1 MARNW
6 EQVWQRRPR
15 NRRLLT
21 AICSVLAVLAVFA
34 AQSSTATAASGRAR
48 TVGVDPGHRL
58 SVPVQLSEL
67 PVPPTAPSDTAGSCT
82 TAINPHGTGC
92 VSGSW
97 GALGSPGFFWDAHY
111 VLLGVTFSGAPTS
124 GPSSVYTGQQV
135 LLVRT
140 DRKKFPNGDPWKCL
154 TCGVS
159 PDSEQGIVTSD
170 FTYPPAHALPGDHQV
185 LVGNGILQ
193 CGTGT
198 LTYDVTDSRCNPAN
212 TQILPIY
219 WGNSPLGSG
228 DSGPERPRVA
238 AQPRRCPPRMESAG
252 NQPELLQRVRLRRP
266 TDIEHGQNPVRP
278 DQRFVR
284 YPTPRHMW
292 HRETRCPSEPRQ
304 MIGELRGW
312 TSDGKSILGI
322 QSSESD
328 SIDAWATSL
337 ATGKAEQLTRPRR
350 VHRPDVHVPERQ
362 MAARGASPRLGS
374 TGLHLW
380 HGGSP
385 GGHRPAAHDR
395 VRLRNSQQLE
405 PALLPA
411 LVGLSGQR
419 RTRSEQV
426 NAFGDPNWNAAADP
440 VWLADSTAVVWAE
453 NLACGANPSRTS
465 AAIRPSP
472 VDRNSRVMIA
482 RFSLK
487 PSKATP
493 PKPISD
499 TVPWGIPYTPGQA
512 FPASTPSL
520 PAGTYSL
527 HGKVRGTATV
537 VVTANATQ
545 DTSIGVTYANFT
557 DRPGYTIN
565 GTESVQLSGSSP
577 FTATVTWQEDLALS
591 GLHNGTK
598 VTSPD
603 GFTLGASVLLQ
614 NNFQATGTM
623 TTTIDGQTYTQPAN
637 GT

>member
-1 MARNW
+1 MARKW

-159 PDSEQGIVTSD
+159 PDNEQGIVTSD

-198 LTYDVTDSRCNPAN
+198 VTYDVTDSRCNPAN

-228 DSGPERPRVA
+228 TQVQNGREWRLSPDGVHLAWSQLVISPSSFNEFAFVGRLTLSTDKTRYDLTNVSLLPNASPYVASGNTLSF
-238 AQPRRCPPRMESAG
+238 Q
-252 NQPELLQRVRLRRP
+252 
-266 TDIEHGQNPVRP
+266 
-278 DQRFVR
+278 
-284 YPTPRHMW
+284 
-292 HRETRCPSEPRQ
+292 PRQ

-337 ATGKAEQLTRPRR
+337 ATGKAKQLTDHAEYTDP
-350 VHRPDVHVPERQ
+350 
-362 MAARGASPRLGS
+362 MFMSPNGKWLLAEQVLGS
-374 TGLHLW
+374 GRLDFISGMAGVPAVTDQLPTTGYVS
-380 HGGSP
+380 GI
-385 GGHRPAAHDR
+385 
-395 VRLRNSQQLE
+395 RNNLNRRFF
-405 PALLPA
+405 LPW
-411 LVGLSGQR
+411 LVSLGNG

-453 NLACGANPSRTS
+453 NLACGANPSPHECSDSTE
-465 AAIRPSP
+465 PGH
-472 VDRNSRVMIA
+472 RNSRVMIA

-520 PAGTYSL
+520 PAGTYNL

-598 VTSPD
+598 ATSPG

-623 TTTIDGQTYTQPAN
+623 TTTIDGQSYTQPAN